1 MLADKFVE
9 KLHIRSNF
17 IKLVVGSI
25 FTSLI
30 IALGMI
36 GILKLLNF
44 PINPVIPAV
53 LGVIGGAIYA
63 AVTCKGI
70 S

>member
-1 MLADKFVE
+1 MIVDKFVE

-17 IKLVVGSI
+17 IKLIAGSI
-25 FTSLI
+25 FTSLV

-44 PINPVIPAV
+44 SINYVIPAV
-53 LGVIGGAIYA
+53 LGVVGGAMYA
-63 AVTCKGI
+63 AATRK
-70 S
+70 